1 MKSVCFGYGWV
12 TGLLSVSD
20 SEHLGVCAWF
30 MLPPCHR
37 KQTKMELE
45 WNLYLVRESLS
56 LQMEN
61 TSRNHLVIS

>member
-56 LQMEN
+56 L
-61 TSRNHLVIS
+61 